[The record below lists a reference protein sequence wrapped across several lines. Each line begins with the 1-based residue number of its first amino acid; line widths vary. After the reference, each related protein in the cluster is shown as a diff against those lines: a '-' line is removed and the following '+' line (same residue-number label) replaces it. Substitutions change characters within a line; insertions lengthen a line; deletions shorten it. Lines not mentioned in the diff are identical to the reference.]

1 MSAEYYYNIPQQQ
14 EDFKVFRNV
23 LESKE
28 GTLDLHLSSDSINL
42 YLNKLGDDL
51 SEEKTILE
59 QFKLY
64 SEMVVRLQCGHT
76 QVLADKTI
84 LAEWLNEKK
93 DLPIDRSEE
102 HTSELQSHHDLVCR
116 LLLEKKN

>member
-1 MSAEYYYNIPQQQ
+1 VSADYYYNIPQQQ

-84 LAEWLNEKK
+84 LAEWSNEMK
-93 DLPIDRSEE
+93 DLPIDMYFIGR
-102 HTSELQSHHDLVCR
+102 R
-116 LLLEKKN
+116 LI